1 MTFIPALPPWLNSFL
16 INIKFYRVLPHF
28 GMLTH
33 SIARLLDKNKEFD
46 VDAFR
51 FKMRYKTF
59 MLRKGSQFI
68 KTLFSLSWLR
78 KKELTIKDDKRYP

>member
-1 MTFIPALPPWLNSFL
+1 MLPPWLNTFL

-33 SIARLLDKNKEFD
+33 SIARFLDKNKEFD

-51 FKMRYKTF
+51 FKKRYTTF
-59 MLRKGSQFI
+59 MLKKCGQLIR
-68 KTLFSLSWLR
+68 TVFSLSWLR
-78 KKELTIKDDKRYP
+78 KKELTIKDDKRYL